1 MQVSMLSVGIGAAIL
16 FGVAEVAN
24 WRRNNRRDVDNV
36 GFMPWRGIALASA
49 AVALFATAFW
59 LAGR

>member
-1 MQVSMLSVGIGAAIL
+1 MQVSMLSVAIAAATL

-49 AVALFATAFW
+49 AVALLATAFW